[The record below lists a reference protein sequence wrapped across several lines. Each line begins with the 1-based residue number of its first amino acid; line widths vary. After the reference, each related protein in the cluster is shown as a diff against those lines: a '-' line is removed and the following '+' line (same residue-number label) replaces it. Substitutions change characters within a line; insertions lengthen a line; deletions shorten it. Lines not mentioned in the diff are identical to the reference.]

1 MVGSGSVP
9 NVQGKIDGGNVK
21 PNDEIEYTIY
31 YLNTGN
37 VTAQKLRVCDRLD
50 KNLVFQTQFDTANS
64 ATIGTGINLTPS
76 TGITQYLTNSTDTD
90 RGFLSTSSTMP
101 GGCNVTANATT
112 AASLSDNVV
121 VVDVA
126 DPTNSLPGTI
136 SPGKPSN
143 SYGYIRIQGKS

>member
-1 MVGSGSVP
+1 M
-9 NVQGKIDGGNVK
+9 
-21 PNDEIEYTIY
+21 
-31 YLNTGN
+31 
-37 VTAQKLRVCDRLD
+37 CDRLD

-64 ATIGTGINLTPS
+64 ATIGTGINLIPG
-76 TGITQYLTNSTDTD
+76 TGITQYLTNSIDID

-112 AASLSDNVV
+112 AASLSDHVV

-136 SPGKPSN
+136 SPGNPSN
-143 SYGYIRIQGKS
+143 SYGYIRFKVKVKP